1 MERKD
6 LQTHGPRAGNAALSE
21 AKDLSNASEQLTGHD
36 SYDNFSDSQNNNTQ
50 HKKKS
55 SGWASKFFAEPWTK
69 ELSRIRRDIEKGK
82 ASKNQIFAAVN
93 KLLNKGMKYDAIR
106 LLYELNYFREA
117 ADILRAIGATSD
129 AARLY
134 VKAKN
139 WEQAEHCYTILQD
152 NLNAA
157 KCAKAAG
164 KFQKAAPVFE
174 ELKDWQSA
182 ARCYRELGQ
191 WRQAAFLFGKAGKD
205 GNTIKCLQEWVRVDS
220 AALSSKLEVEEL
232 KIIIELLAVGK
243 FEPVL
248 FNFVETHDRVSHL
261 IFSLLKQNRMP
272 MASEIYGSRYQDL
285 SKDLCAIMRH
295 NPEMVEVAIALC
307 RQVGDLRGVAEL
319 YEITDRLKEAT
330 EHYEAIGDLNAAY
343 LCALKSEWWEK
354 INALKAGLILK
365 KSVPVIESEAESQD
379 ESSSPSLM
387 SAPKSIDLRSGVF
400 SLNAAEGKPETRVR
414 QTFEHGFASSESS
427 HSGDIAPAFVESRFF
442 RQLSSDDRSQLWNIG
457 SVVSFDAGSTIV
469 DIGATP
475 ASTYTLLSG
484 VVEIYRQDGRVERLV
499 DRIEPGQNFGE
510 SWLMV
515 NLNSEVKIVASNDCH
530 LHIIER
536 HGFEQFMASEAKNT
550 TRIVSLLAQALCAHL
565 LQRFSVNNKLPVGM
579 KSA

>member
-6 LQTHGPRAGNAALSE
+6 QNTHGINAGNEPLPES
-21 AKDLSNASEQLTGHD
+21 KDLSHANEQQLVSNGINEQFSE
-36 SYDNFSDSQNNNTQ
+36 SQNGSSQ
-50 HKKKS
+50 LQKKS
-55 SGWASKFFAEPWTK
+55 SFFAKFFAEPWTK
-69 ELSRIRRDIEKGK
+69 ELDRIRRDIEKGS
-82 ASKNQIFAAVN
+82 ASKNQIFVAVN

-106 LLYELNYFREA
+106 LLYELKYFREA

-152 NLNAA
+152 KLNAA

-174 ELKDWQSA
+174 DLKDWQSA

-191 WRQAAFLFGKAGKD
+191 WKRAAFLFGKAGRD
-205 GNTIKCLQEWVRVDS
+205 ANTVKCLQEWVRTDS
-220 AALSSKLEVEEL
+220 EAYSTTLDADEL
-232 KIIIELLAVGK
+232 KIIVELLAVGK

-248 FNFVETHDRVSHL
+248 FDFVEAHRKVPHL
-261 IFSLLKQNRMP
+261 IFALLKQNRMQ
-272 MASEIYGSRYQDL
+272 MAVEIYGSRYKDF
-285 SKDLCAIMRH
+285 SKDLCTLMRH
-295 NPEMVEVAIALC
+295 NLDLVEVTIALC

-319 YEITDRLKEAT
+319 YEITDRLKDAT
-330 EHYEAIGDLNAAY
+330 EHYESIGDLHAAY
-343 LCALKSEWWEK
+343 LCALKSEWWDK
-354 INALKAGLILK
+354 INSLKADLNNK
-365 KSVPVIESEAESQD
+365 KTNFSTVYD

-387 SAPKSIDLRSGVF
+387 SAPKSIDISSGVF
-400 SLNAAEGKPETRVR
+400 SLTAAEGKPETRANLIV
-414 QTFEHGFASSESS
+414 EHGFGSIESS
-427 HSGDIAPAFVESRFF
+427 QSGDIAPAFVESRFF
-442 RQLSSDDRSQLWNIG
+442 RQLSSADRSQLWSIG
-457 SVVSFDAGSTIV
+457 NVVSFEAGSTIV

-475 ASTYTLLSG
+475 SSTYTLLSG
-484 VVEIYRQDGRVERLV
+484 VVEIYRQEGRVERLV

-515 NLNSEVKIVASNDCH
+515 NLNSEVKIVASVDCH

-536 HGFEQFMASEAKNT
+536 HGFEQFMASDTKHT

-565 LQRFSVNNKLPVGM
+565 LQRFGVNNKLPVGL

>member
-6 LQTHGPRAGNAALSE
+6 QYTHGLRAGNDTLPE
-21 AKDLSNASEQLTGHD
+21 VKDLSNANEQQLTG
-36 SYDNFSDSQNNNTQ
+36 SATYDQFSESQNGNSQRQKKNNFL
-50 HKKKS
+50 
-55 SGWASKFFAEPWTK
+55 AKFFAEPWTK
-69 ELSRIRRDIEKGK
+69 ELSRIHRSIEKGT

-106 LLYELNYFREA
+106 LLYELKYFREA

-152 NLNAA
+152 KLNAA

-174 ELKDWQSA
+174 DLKDWQSA
-182 ARCYRELGQ
+182 ARCYRELGM
-191 WRQAAFLFGKAGKD
+191 WRRAAFLFGKAGKD
-205 GNTIKCLQEWVRVDS
+205 VNTVKCLQEWARTDS
-220 AALSSKLEVEEL
+220 EALSAKLEVDEI
-232 KIIIELLAVGK
+232 KIIIDLLAAGK

-248 FNFVETHDRVSHL
+248 FNFVETHGKVPHL
-261 IFSLLKQNRMP
+261 IFALLKQNRMP
-272 MASEIYGSRYQDL
+272 MAVEIYGSRHQDL
-285 SKDLCAIMRH
+285 SKDLCSVMRH
-295 NPEMVEVAIALC
+295 NLDMVEVTIALC
-307 RQVGDLRGVAEL
+307 REVGDLRGIAEL

-365 KSVPVIESEAESQD
+365 KPSPTMVNADDST
-379 ESSSPSLM
+379 SPSLM

-400 SLNAAEGKPETRVR
+400 SLKAAEARPETKANLVV
-414 QTFEHGFASSESS
+414 EHGFGSIESS
-427 HSGDIAPAFVESRFF
+427 LSGDMAPAFVESRFF
-442 RQLSSDDRSQLWNIG
+442 RQLSSADRSQLWNIG
-457 SVVSFDAGSTIV
+457 NVVSFEAGSTIV

-475 ASTYTLLSG
+475 SSTYTLLSG
-484 VVEIYRQDGRVERLV
+484 VVEIYRQDGRIERLV

-515 NLNSEVKIVASNDCH
+515 NLNSEVKIVASVDCH

-536 HGFEQFMASEAKNT
+536 HGFEQFMASETKHT

-579 KSA
+579 KSV